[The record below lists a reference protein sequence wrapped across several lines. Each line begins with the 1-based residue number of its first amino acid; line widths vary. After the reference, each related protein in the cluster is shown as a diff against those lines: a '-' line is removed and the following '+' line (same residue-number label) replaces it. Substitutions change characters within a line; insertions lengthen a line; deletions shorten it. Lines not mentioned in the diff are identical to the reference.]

1 MSITSSVKSV
11 FLVFKDAQQKAQWLR
26 RLKLAIIAAV
36 KQRRAKDVTA
46 ALKGQVGARGECH
59 HSL

>member
-1 MSITSSVKSV
+1 VKSV